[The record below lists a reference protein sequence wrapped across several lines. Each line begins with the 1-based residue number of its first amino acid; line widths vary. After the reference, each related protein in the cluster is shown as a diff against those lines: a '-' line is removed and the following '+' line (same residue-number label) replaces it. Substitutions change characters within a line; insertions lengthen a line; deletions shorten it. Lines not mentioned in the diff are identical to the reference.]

1 MPGDICYAHI
11 GSYIDAQGGAD
22 VFKRNIL
29 VPLDGSDFSRQ
40 IVPHLCQLCDPAK
53 DSMILLRVAEPV
65 ESIIGAPPKAI
76 STAWMEPLHT
86 SAWDI
91 EYSQHPI
98 YASQLEQ
105 GERSLLEQDLLL
117 DEQMLAAAGFTVS
130 LDIRFGSPAD
140 EIAAVVRQRSVDLVA
155 MATHGRSGL
164 RHILMGS
171 VAQQVLRRVNVPVLL
186 VRPFRA
192 EEH

>member
-1 MPGDICYAHI
+1 M
-11 GSYIDAQGGAD
+11 GSHIDAQGGAD
-22 VFKRNIL
+22 VLNRKIL

-40 IVPHLCQLCDPAK
+40 IVLHLCRLCDPAK
-53 DSMILLRVAEPV
+53 DTIILLRVAEPV
-65 ESIIGAPPKAI
+65 ESIIGAPPQAV

-98 YASQLEQ
+98 YASQREQ
-105 GERSLLEQDLLL
+105 GERSLLERELQIDQQQL
-117 DEQMLAAAGFTVS
+117 EAAGFTTS
-130 LDIRFGSPAD
+130 LDIHFGDPAE
-140 EIAAVVRQRSVDLVA
+140 EIATFAQQQEVDLIA
-155 MATHGRSGL
+155 MATHGRTGL
-164 RHILMGS
+164 PHLLMGS

-192 EEH
+192 E

>member
-1 MPGDICYAHI
+1 M
-11 GSYIDAQGGAD
+11 GSHIDARGGAD

-40 IVPHLCQLCDPAK
+40 IVPHLCRLCDPAQ
-53 DSMILLRVAEPV
+53 DTIILLRVAEPV
-65 ESIIGAPPKAI
+65 ESIIGAPPQAV

-98 YASQLEQ
+98 YASQREQ
-105 GERSLLEQDLLL
+105 AERALLEKELLL
-117 DEQMLAAAGFTVS
+117 DEQLLEAAGFTVS
-130 LDIRFGSPAD
+130 LDTRFGDPAE
-140 EIAAVVRQRSVDLVA
+140 EIAVVVQQRSVDLVA
-155 MATHGRSGL
+155 MATHGRTGL
-164 RHILMGS
+164 RHLLMGS
-171 VAQQVLRRVNVPVLL
+171 VAQQVVRRVSVPVLL

-192 EEH
+192 E

>member
-1 MPGDICYAHI
+1 MPGNLCYAQI
-11 GSYIDAQGGAD
+11 GSDIDAQGGAV
-22 VFKRNIL
+22 VFRRNIL

-40 IVPHLCQLCDPAK
+40 IVPHLCRLCDPAK
-53 DSMILLRVAEPV
+53 DTMILLRVAEPV
-65 ESIIGAPPKAI
+65 ESIIGAPPKAV
-76 STAWMEPLHT
+76 SMAWMEPLHT

-105 GERSLLEQDLLL
+105 NERSMLEQELLL
-117 DEQMLAAAGFTVS
+117 DRQMLKAAGFSVS
-130 LDIRFGSPAD
+130 FDIRFGDPAE
-140 EIAAVVRQRSVDLVA
+140 EIATVVQQRSVDLVA
-155 MATHGRSGL
+155 MATHGRTGL

-171 VAQQVLRRVNVPVLL
+171 VAQQVVRRVNVPVLL
-186 VRPFRA
+186 VRPFQA